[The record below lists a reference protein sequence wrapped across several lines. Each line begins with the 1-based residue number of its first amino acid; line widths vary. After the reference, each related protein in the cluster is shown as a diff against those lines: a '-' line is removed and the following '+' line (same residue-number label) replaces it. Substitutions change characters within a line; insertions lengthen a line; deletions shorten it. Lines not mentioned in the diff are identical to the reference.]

1 MNAWEERFDGKVEK
15 WRGKNGKIVFFLRL
29 SNFEYRASFLN
40 PVSRDQDKCVAYI
53 FNFLSTIV
61 TEIFIEKR
69 ERR

>member
-1 MNAWEERFDGKVEK
+1 MLGKRDSTVKSKSGEERMEK
-15 WRGKNGKIVFFLRL
+15 L
-29 SNFEYRASFLN
+29 SSFCDFQILSIEPLFLN

-69 ERR
+69 EKR